1 MFYDERL
8 EVFNSYFE
16 FWGDLKKDKLYTIRS
31 WWALAAKSDYLPESL
46 GVAEEYKILEYAR
59 ETINKGSFQKTY
71 N

>member
-1 MFYDERL
+1 
-8 EVFNSYFE
+8 
-16 FWGDLKKDKLYTIRS
+16 
-31 WWALAAKSDYLPESL
+31 LAAKSDYLPESL